1 MKRVKLGHGDEDEED
16 LSESEKEMEVAGT
29 GMDTLED
36 QFPPDIDIA
45 EVEKLALQ
53 VLHGIE

>member
-1 MKRVKLGHGDEDEED
+1 MKLGHGDEDEED
-16 LSESEKEMEVAGT
+16 LSESEKEMEVADT
-29 GMDTLED
+29 GMGTLED